1 MQNQGEMRVTGAK
14 QQYDELIAARSWDK
28 ETQIRFF
35 LEYAEEYQLSAH
47 FFVISGIKANNGRHD
62 TYIFR

>member
-47 FFVISGIKANNGRHD
+47 FCHIWHQSQ
-62 TYIFR
+62 